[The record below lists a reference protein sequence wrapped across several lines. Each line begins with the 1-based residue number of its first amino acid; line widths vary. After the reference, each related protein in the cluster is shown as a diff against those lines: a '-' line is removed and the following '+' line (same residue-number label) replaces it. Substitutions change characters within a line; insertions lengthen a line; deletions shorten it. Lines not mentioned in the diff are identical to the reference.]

1 MWIGQVDYNTSLDV
15 IVWKCQRFSIKKKEE
30 MLSIIPFKFFTTPRS
45 NSQSRDRVRKDLKLM
60 GDFEN

>member
-30 MLSIIPFKFFTTPRS
+30 MLSIIPFKFLTTPRS